1 MEGIPNIGG
10 VPSSPVNGPGPTG
23 RVRDREARRENAK
36 RFEDELEREN
46 DDPEAKAGE
55 PGTKAGDQAPR
66 REPHPPA
73 DEDSGNTL
81 DVVA

>member
-10 VPSSPVNGPGPTG
+10 VPSSPVHGADPVG
-23 RVRDREARRENAK
+23 RVKPRSRRGEDPK
-36 RFEDELEREN
+36 RFEDELEDEGADPKA
-46 DDPEAKAGE
+46 DDGE
-55 PGTKAGDQAPR
+55 QTPR

-73 DEDSGNTL
+73 DEDSGNQL